1 MKRFEVFLKP
11 SAQKDLASIDR
22 QYREPIKE
30 RIRSL
35 AEAPVQRGTKKLSGP
50 EYIYRI
56 RKGKYRIIYTVDFK
70 AAVVRVLAVD
80 HRKNIYRNIDN

>member
-11 SAQKDLASIDR
+11 SAQKDLTSIDK
-22 QYREPIKE
+22 QYREPVKE

-35 AEAPVQRGTKKLSGP
+35 AEAPLQRGAKKLSGV
-50 EYIYRI
+50 EDIYRI
-56 RKGKYRIIYTVDFK
+56 RKGKYRIIYSVDFI

-80 HRKNIYRNIDN
+80 HRKDVYRDIDN